1 MSSKTAASES
11 RQRDPRTSRQS
22 WSITRRLTWLYTV
35 SASGI
40 LVLSAGFLYW
50 ALASNVAREDNQ
62 FLADEIL
69 EMRMMLQESPED
81 AKVLTAELQWE
92 GAVRQFTKHYTRVLD
107 VDGNTLFETFGM
119 HDVMTPSL
127 FPEPVDVAEIPRKGI
142 KRLLSDGKAY
152 LLMAAWAEVTQ
163 PTATR
168 WLVQVALDVSTAEVV
183 LADYR
188 RKLAIVLVLGI
199 VCSAGAGVV
208 VAHRGMRPLA
218 AITMAAQ
225 RITATQLH
233 DRIVSTHWPKELMAL
248 ATAFDEMLDR
258 LEDAFTRLSQ
268 FSADLAHELRT
279 PINNLMGEAEV
290 ALSRARTPEE
300 YQQVLESSLEE
311 YERLSQIIDNLLF
324 LARAE
329 SPNTR
334 IERSLF
340 DARKEIDAVQEFYE
354 MVAEEQNVHIICRG
368 HADLYAAPM
377 LVRRA
382 VDNLVSNALHYTPPG
397 GTITIAV
404 EQEHDHSIVVSVSD
418 TGCGIMPEH
427 LPRLFDRFYRADP
440 SRSSHPQGT
449 GLGLAIVK
457 SIMDLHGGTV
467 QVESQSARGTTVL
480 LRFPVAV
487 CTTLSP
493 LIEHGR

>member
-1 MSSKTAASES
+1 MERGILSA
-11 RQRDPRTSRQS
+11 RRS

-50 ALASNVAREDNQ
+50 ALASNLAREDNQ
-62 FLADEIL
+62 FLTDEIL
-69 EMRMMLQESPED
+69 EMRMMLRERPED
-81 AKVLTAELQWE
+81 TRVLTAELQWE
-92 GAVRQFTKHYTRVLD
+92 GAVRQFTKHYTRIL
-107 VDGNTLFETFGM
+107 DGNGRTLFEPPGM
-119 HDVMTPSL
+119 HTVLTPTL
-127 FPEPVDVAEIPRKGI
+127 FPTPVGVADIPRKGI
-142 KRLLSDGKAY
+142 KRHLSDGKAY
-152 LLMAAWAEVTQ
+152 LLMAAWAEVKQ

-168 WLVQVALDVSTAEVV
+168 RLLQIALDVSTAEVV

-188 RKLAIVLVLGI
+188 RKLAIVLGLGI
-199 VCSAGAGVV
+199 ICSAGAGTL

-233 DRIVSTHWPKELMAL
+233 ERIVSAPWPKELMAL

-258 LEDAFTRLSQ
+258 IEDAFTRLSQ

-279 PINNLMGEAEV
+279 PINNLMGESGV

-311 YERLSQIIDNLLF
+311 YGRLSQIIDNLLF

-329 SPNTR
+329 SPQTR

-340 DARKEIDAVQEFYE
+340 DVRKEIDAVREFYE
-354 MVAEEQNVHIICRG
+354 VVAEEQEVDIICHG
-368 HADLYAAPM
+368 QAVLNATPI
-377 LVRRA
+377 LFRRA
-382 VDNLVSNALHYTPPG
+382 VDNLVSNALHYTPCG

-404 EQEHDHSIVVSVSD
+404 QQDDDQSIVVSVSD
-418 TGCGIMPEH
+418 TGCGITPEH
-427 LPRLFDRFYRADP
+427 LPKLFDRFYRADP
-440 SRSSHPQGT
+440 ARSSHPQGT
-449 GLGLAIVK
+449 GLGLAMVK
-457 SIMDLHGGTV
+457 SIMDMHGGTV
-467 QVESQSARGTTVL
+467 NVESQSAMGTTVL
-480 LRFPVAV
+480 LRFPPSV
-487 CTTLSP
+487 
-493 LIEHGR
+493 